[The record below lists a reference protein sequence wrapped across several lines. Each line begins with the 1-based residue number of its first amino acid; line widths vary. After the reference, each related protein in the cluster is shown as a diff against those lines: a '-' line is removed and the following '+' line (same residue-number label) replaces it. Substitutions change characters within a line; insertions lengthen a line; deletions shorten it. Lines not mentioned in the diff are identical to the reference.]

1 MLILIVE
8 DSPTQAKR
16 LSLLLK
22 DAGFDPT
29 IAPDAEKAVEELAAR
44 RFDLVLADVN
54 LPGASGFDLC
64 ERIKS
69 DAELAATRV
78 LIVTADSDPAN
89 VLKGLAAG
97 ADAFMTKDHPP
108 GEIVRR
114 VHRTIE
120 GGAKLV
126 REGDRASSSVLF
138 RGHEYRLQVRREQLL
153 NVLLAA
159 FEDVVDLN
167 ERLRAS
173 ESALRE
179 LNEEIRKAN
188 DALAEANKIKDK
200 FLGIA
205 AHDLRNPLGVIR
217 GLAGVLLDGDEGPT
231 TTGQEQVLERI
242 VRQTEAMLTLLRDLL
257 DVSTLRAGKL
267 EIKAVMQDPRSV
279 LREGFDSFVL
289 AAREKGVNLV
299 WEVPDQLP
307 HLELDFNRVLA
318 VLTNLISNGVKYCRP
333 GDSVRLAAES
343 RDGTLE
349 IRVKDD
355 GPGISASEVPRL
367 FEPFAKLSSVPTG
380 GEKSTGLGLSI
391 VKEIVDLHGGHVS
404 AESELGKGT
413 TMVVRLPLR
422 RTER

>member
-16 LSLLLK
+16 LALLLK
-22 DAGFDPT
+22 DAGFDST
-29 IAPDAEKAVEELAAR
+29 IAADAEKAEEELANR

-69 DAELAATRV
+69 SPELAATRV

-126 REGDRASSSVLF
+126 QEGDHAFSSVLF
-138 RGHEYRLQVRREQLL
+138 RGNEYRLRVRREQLL

-179 LNEEIRKAN
+179 LNEAIRKAN

-217 GLAGVLLDGDEGPT
+217 GLAGVLLEGDEGPT
-231 TTGQEQVLERI
+231 TAGQEQVLERI
-242 VRQTEAMLTLLRDLL
+242 VRQAEAMLTLLRDLL

-267 EIKAVMQDPRSV
+267 EIKAVMQDPRNV
-279 LREGFDSFVL
+279 LREAFDSFVL
-289 AAREKGVNLV
+289 SAREKGLKLV

-333 GDSVRLAAES
+333 GDTVRLAAET
-343 RDGTLE
+343 RDDALE
-349 IRVKDD
+349 IRVQDD
-355 GPGISASEVPRL
+355 GPGISASELPRL
-367 FEPFAKLSSVPTG
+367 FEPFARLSSVPTG

-391 VKEIVDLHGGHVS
+391 VKEIIELHGGRVS

-422 RTER
+422 RAER